1 MRKKGMLEKIQKE
14 WLSNIQKDLLS
25 GFVVGLSVIPETA
38 GFAIMVGLDVGVA
51 FYTTF
56 YMAFILSLF
65 GARKAMISAAAGSV
79 ALILVG
85 VVKNYGLE
93 YAGVATLM
101 AGILQIL
108 LGYLKIGN
116 LLKFIP
122 QSVMYGFVNALGIL
136 LLMEQFKFLQ
146 NQNLGVFILLFIG
159 ILIIYLFPLITKK
172 IPSNLICILAISA
185 IALIFDVHAP
195 NLGSIEQGVS
205 GFHFIIIP
213 KNLDFKIVI
222 ELLPYALSLAL
233 VGTIESLL
241 TAKTLDVIL
250 KDGVSDKNK
259 ETKAQGLGNIISG
272 LLGGMTGCA
281 LVGQSIINAKSGAKT
296 RLSTFFA
303 GFSLMVLILVFNEY
317 VVKIPIVAVVAVMVM
332 ISFTTF
338 NFQSIMNIKK
348 IKLYDTLNMLL
359 VVAVVLYTHNLAIGV
374 VVGVLV
380 NALWIKSK
388 GIAWIFVIKKRWVK
402 SMAPDVGFEP
412 TTKRLTAAY
421 STAELIWNF
430 AQKEILVC
438 FL

>member
-1 MRKKGMLEKIQKE
+1 MFEKIQKE

-56 YMAFILSLF
+56 YMAFVLSFF

-101 AGILQIL
+101 AGVLQIL

-116 LLKFIP
+116 LLRFIP

-146 NQNLGVFILLFIG
+146 NQNLGVFILLAIG

-172 IPSNLICILAISA
+172 IPSNLICILAIST

-213 KNLDFKIVI
+213 KNLDFKILI

-241 TAKTLDVIL
+241 TAKTLDIIL

-281 LVGQSIINAKSGAKT
+281 LVGQSIINAKSGART

-303 GFSLMVLILVFNEY
+303 GFSLMVLVLVFNEY
-317 VVKIPIVAVVAVMVM
+317 VVKIPIVAVVAVVAVMVM

-338 NFQSIMNIKK
+338 NFQSIINIKK
-348 IKLYDTLNMLL
+348 IKPYDTLNMLL

-388 GIAWIFVIKKRWVK
+388 GIA
-402 SMAPDVGFEP
+402 
-412 TTKRLTAAY
+412 
-421 STAELIWNF
+421 
-430 AQKEILVC
+430 
-438 FL
+438 

>member
-1 MRKKGMLEKIQKE
+1 MEKSGMFEKIQKE

-56 YMAFILSLF
+56 YMAFVLSLF

-101 AGILQIL
+101 AGVLQIL

-116 LLKFIP
+116 LLRFIP

-146 NQNLGVFILLFIG
+146 NQNLGVFILLAIG

-172 IPSNLICILAISA
+172 IPSNLICILAVSA
-185 IALIFDVHAP
+185 IALIFDMHAP

-359 VVAVVLYTHNLAIGV
+359 VVAVVLCTHNLAIGV

-388 GIAWIFVIKKRWVK
+388 GIA
-402 SMAPDVGFEP
+402 
-412 TTKRLTAAY
+412 
-421 STAELIWNF
+421 
-430 AQKEILVC
+430 
-438 FL
+438 

>member
-1 MRKKGMLEKIQKE
+1 MFEKIQKE

-56 YMAFILSLF
+56 YMAFVLSLF

-172 IPSNLICILAISA
+172 IPSNLICILIVSA
-185 IALIFDVHAP
+185 IALIFDMHAP

-338 NFQSIMNIKK
+338 NFQSIINIKK

-388 GIAWIFVIKKRWVK
+388 GIA
-402 SMAPDVGFEP
+402 
-412 TTKRLTAAY
+412 
-421 STAELIWNF
+421 
-430 AQKEILVC
+430 
-438 FL
+438 

>member
-1 MRKKGMLEKIQKE
+1 MLEKIQKE
-14 WLSNIQKDLLS
+14 WLSNVQKDLLS

-56 YMAFILSLF
+56 YMAFVLSFF

-101 AGILQIL
+101 AGMLQIL

-146 NQNLGVFILLFIG
+146 NQNLGVFILLAIG

-172 IPSNLICILAISA
+172 IPSNLICILIVSA
-185 IALIFDVHAP
+185 IALIFDMHAP
-195 NLGSIEQGVS
+195 NLGNIEQGVS

-338 NFQSIMNIKK
+338 NFQSIINIKK

-374 VVGVLV
+374 VVGVLA

-388 GIAWIFVIKKRWVK
+388 GIA
-402 SMAPDVGFEP
+402 
-412 TTKRLTAAY
+412 
-421 STAELIWNF
+421 
-430 AQKEILVC
+430 
-438 FL
+438 

>member
-1 MRKKGMLEKIQKE
+1 MLEKIQKE

-56 YMAFILSLF
+56 YMAFVLSLF

-146 NQNLGVFILLFIG
+146 NQNLGVFILLAIG

-172 IPSNLICILAISA
+172 IPSNLICILAVSA
-185 IALIFDVHAP
+185 IALIFDMHAP

-213 KNLDFKIVI
+213 KNLDFKIMI
-222 ELLPYALSLAL
+222 GLLPYALSLAL

-338 NFQSIMNIKK
+338 NFQSVMNIKK

-388 GIAWIFVIKKRWVK
+388 GIA
-402 SMAPDVGFEP
+402 
-412 TTKRLTAAY
+412 
-421 STAELIWNF
+421 
-430 AQKEILVC
+430 
-438 FL
+438 

>member
-1 MRKKGMLEKIQKE
+1 MFEKIQKE

-56 YMAFILSLF
+56 YMAFVLSFF

-101 AGILQIL
+101 AGVLQIL

-116 LLKFIP
+116 LLRFIP

-146 NQNLGVFILLFIG
+146 NQNLGVFILLVVG

-172 IPSNLICILAISA
+172 IPSNLVCILIVSA

-205 GFHFIIIP
+205 GFHCIIIP

-222 ELLPYALSLAL
+222 GLLPYALSLAL

-241 TAKTLDVIL
+241 TAKTLDMIL

-338 NFQSIMNIKK
+338 NFQSIINIKK

-388 GIAWIFVIKKRWVK
+388 GIA
-402 SMAPDVGFEP
+402 
-412 TTKRLTAAY
+412 
-421 STAELIWNF
+421 
-430 AQKEILVC
+430 
-438 FL
+438 

>member
-1 MRKKGMLEKIQKE
+1 MFEKIQKE
-14 WLSNIQKDLLS
+14 WLSNVQKDLLS

-56 YMAFILSLF
+56 YMAFVLSFF

-116 LLKFIP
+116 LLRFIP

-172 IPSNLICILAISA
+172 IPSNLICILAVSA

-205 GFHFIIIP
+205 GFHFLIIP

-259 ETKAQGLGNIISG
+259 ETKAQGLGNIVSG

-388 GIAWIFVIKKRWVK
+388 GIA
-402 SMAPDVGFEP
+402 
-412 TTKRLTAAY
+412 
-421 STAELIWNF
+421 
-430 AQKEILVC
+430 
-438 FL
+438 

>member
-1 MRKKGMLEKIQKE
+1 MFEKIQKE

-56 YMAFILSLF
+56 YMAFVLSLF

-101 AGILQIL
+101 AGALQIL

-116 LLKFIP
+116 LLRFIP

-146 NQNLGVFILLFIG
+146 NQNLGVFILLAIG

-172 IPSNLICILAISA
+172 IPSNLVCILMVSA

-317 VVKIPIVAVVAVMVM
+317 VIKIPIVAVVAVMVM

-388 GIAWIFVIKKRWVK
+388 EIA
-402 SMAPDVGFEP
+402 
-412 TTKRLTAAY
+412 
-421 STAELIWNF
+421 
-430 AQKEILVC
+430 
-438 FL
+438 

>member
-1 MRKKGMLEKIQKE
+1 MFEKIQKE

-56 YMAFILSLF
+56 YMAFVLSLF

-116 LLKFIP
+116 LLRFIP

-136 LLMEQFKFLQ
+136 LLTEQFKFLQ
-146 NQNLGVFILLFIG
+146 NQNLGVFILLAIG

-172 IPSNLICILAISA
+172 IPSNLICILIVSA
-185 IALIFDVHAP
+185 IALIFDMHAP

-222 ELLPYALSLAL
+222 ELLPYAFSLAL

-338 NFQSIMNIKK
+338 NFQSIINIKK

-388 GIAWIFVIKKRWVK
+388 GIA
-402 SMAPDVGFEP
+402 
-412 TTKRLTAAY
+412 
-421 STAELIWNF
+421 
-430 AQKEILVC
+430 
-438 FL
+438 

>member
-1 MRKKGMLEKIQKE
+1 MFEKIQKE

-56 YMAFILSLF
+56 YMAFVLSLF

-116 LLKFIP
+116 LLRFIP

-136 LLMEQFKFLQ
+136 LLTEQFKFLQ
-146 NQNLGVFILLFIG
+146 NQNLGVFILLAIG

-172 IPSNLICILAISA
+172 IPSNLICILAVSA
-185 IALIFDVHAP
+185 IALIFDMHAP

-222 ELLPYALSLAL
+222 ELLPYALSLVL

-338 NFQSIMNIKK
+338 NFQSVINIKK

-388 GIAWIFVIKKRWVK
+388 GIA
-402 SMAPDVGFEP
+402 
-412 TTKRLTAAY
+412 
-421 STAELIWNF
+421 
-430 AQKEILVC
+430 
-438 FL
+438 

>member
-1 MRKKGMLEKIQKE
+1 MFEKIQKE

-56 YMAFILSLF
+56 YMAFVLSLF

-116 LLKFIP
+116 LLRFIP

-146 NQNLGVFILLFIG
+146 NQNLGVFILLVIG

-172 IPSNLICILAISA
+172 IPSNLICILAVSA
-185 IALIFDVHAP
+185 IALIFDMHAP

-338 NFQSIMNIKK
+338 NFQSVMNIKK

-388 GIAWIFVIKKRWVK
+388 GIA
-402 SMAPDVGFEP
+402 
-412 TTKRLTAAY
+412 
-421 STAELIWNF
+421 
-430 AQKEILVC
+430 
-438 FL
+438 

>member
-1 MRKKGMLEKIQKE
+1 MFEKIQKE

-56 YMAFILSLF
+56 YMAFVLSLF

-213 KNLDFKIVI
+213 KNLDFKMVVG
-222 ELLPYALSLAL
+222 LLPYALSLAL

-338 NFQSIMNIKK
+338 NFQSIINIKK

-388 GIAWIFVIKKRWVK
+388 GIA
-402 SMAPDVGFEP
+402 
-412 TTKRLTAAY
+412 
-421 STAELIWNF
+421 
-430 AQKEILVC
+430 
-438 FL
+438 

>member
-1 MRKKGMLEKIQKE
+1 MFEKMQKE
-14 WLSNIQKDLLS
+14 WLSNVQKDLLS

-56 YMAFILSLF
+56 YMAFVLSLF

-101 AGILQIL
+101 AGVLQIL

-172 IPSNLICILAISA
+172 IPSNLICILAVSA

-213 KNLDFKIVI
+213 KNLDFKIMI
-222 ELLPYALSLAL
+222 GLLPYALSLAL

-338 NFQSIMNIKK
+338 NFQSIINIKK

-388 GIAWIFVIKKRWVK
+388 GIA
-402 SMAPDVGFEP
+402 
-412 TTKRLTAAY
+412 
-421 STAELIWNF
+421 
-430 AQKEILVC
+430 
-438 FL
+438 

>member
-1 MRKKGMLEKIQKE
+1 MFEKIQKE

-56 YMAFILSLF
+56 YMAFVLSLF

-146 NQNLGVFILLFIG
+146 NQNLGVFVLLAIG

-172 IPSNLICILAISA
+172 IPSNLICILAVSA
-185 IALIFDVHAP
+185 IALIFDMHAP

-281 LVGQSIINAKSGAKT
+281 LVGQSIINAKSGART

-338 NFQSIMNIKK
+338 NFQSVINIKK

-388 GIAWIFVIKKRWVK
+388 GIA
-402 SMAPDVGFEP
+402 
-412 TTKRLTAAY
+412 
-421 STAELIWNF
+421 
-430 AQKEILVC
+430 
-438 FL
+438 

>member
-1 MRKKGMLEKIQKE
+1 MLEKIQKE

-56 YMAFILSLF
+56 YMAFVLSLF

-146 NQNLGVFILLFIG
+146 NQNLGVFILLAIG

-172 IPSNLICILAISA
+172 IPSNLICILAVSA
-185 IALIFDVHAP
+185 IALIFDMHAP

-213 KNLDFKIVI
+213 KNLDFKMVVG
-222 ELLPYALSLAL
+222 LLPYALSLAL

-338 NFQSIMNIKK
+338 NFQSVINIKK

-388 GIAWIFVIKKRWVK
+388 GIA
-402 SMAPDVGFEP
+402 
-412 TTKRLTAAY
+412 
-421 STAELIWNF
+421 
-430 AQKEILVC
+430 
-438 FL
+438 

>member
-1 MRKKGMLEKIQKE
+1 MLEKIQKE
-14 WLSNIQKDLLS
+14 WLSNVQKDLLS

-56 YMAFILSLF
+56 YMAFVLSLF

-146 NQNLGVFILLFIG
+146 NQNLGVFVLLVIG

-172 IPSNLICILAISA
+172 IPSNLICILIVSA
-185 IALIFDVHAP
+185 IALIFDMHAP

-213 KNLDFKIVI
+213 KNLDFKIMI
-222 ELLPYALSLAL
+222 GLLPYALSLAL

-338 NFQSIMNIKK
+338 NFQSVINIKK

-380 NALWIKSK
+380 NALWIKSE
-388 GIAWIFVIKKRWVK
+388 GIA
-402 SMAPDVGFEP
+402 
-412 TTKRLTAAY
+412 
-421 STAELIWNF
+421 
-430 AQKEILVC
+430 
-438 FL
+438 

>member
-1 MRKKGMLEKIQKE
+1 MGKKGMFEKIQKE

-56 YMAFILSLF
+56 YMAFVLSLF

-101 AGILQIL
+101 AGVLQIL

-116 LLKFIP
+116 LLRFIP

-146 NQNLGVFILLFIG
+146 NQNLGVFVLLFIG

-172 IPSNLICILAISA
+172 IPSNLICILAVSA

-213 KNLDFKIVI
+213 KNLDFKMVL

-259 ETKAQGLGNIISG
+259 ETKAQGLGNIVSG

-338 NFQSIMNIKK
+338 NFQSIINIKK

-388 GIAWIFVIKKRWVK
+388 GIA
-402 SMAPDVGFEP
+402 
-412 TTKRLTAAY
+412 
-421 STAELIWNF
+421 
-430 AQKEILVC
+430 
-438 FL
+438 

>member
-1 MRKKGMLEKIQKE
+1 MLEKIQKE

-56 YMAFILSLF
+56 YMAFVLSLF

-101 AGILQIL
+101 AGMLQIL

-172 IPSNLICILAISA
+172 IPSNLICILAVSA
-185 IALIFDVHAP
+185 IALIFDMHAP

-338 NFQSIMNIKK
+338 NFQSIINIKK

-388 GIAWIFVIKKRWVK
+388 GIA
-402 SMAPDVGFEP
+402 
-412 TTKRLTAAY
+412 
-421 STAELIWNF
+421 
-430 AQKEILVC
+430 
-438 FL
+438 

>member
-1 MRKKGMLEKIQKE
+1 MFEKIQKE

-56 YMAFILSLF
+56 YMAFVLSLF

-172 IPSNLICILAISA
+172 IPSNLICILIVSA
-185 IALIFDVHAP
+185 IALIFDMHAP

-338 NFQSIMNIKK
+338 NFQSVMNIKK

-380 NALWIKSK
+380 NALWIKSE
-388 GIAWIFVIKKRWVK
+388 GIA
-402 SMAPDVGFEP
+402 
-412 TTKRLTAAY
+412 
-421 STAELIWNF
+421 
-430 AQKEILVC
+430 
-438 FL
+438 

>member
-56 YMAFILSLF
+56 YMAFVLSLF

-101 AGILQIL
+101 AGVLQIL

-136 LLMEQFKFLQ
+136 LLMEQFKFLE
-146 NQNLGVFILLFIG
+146 NQNLGVFVLLAIG

-172 IPSNLICILAISA
+172 IPSNLICILAVSA

-213 KNLDFKIVI
+213 KNLDFKIMI

-259 ETKAQGLGNIISG
+259 ETKAQGLGNIVSG

-338 NFQSIMNIKK
+338 NFQSIINIKK

-388 GIAWIFVIKKRWVK
+388 GIA
-402 SMAPDVGFEP
+402 
-412 TTKRLTAAY
+412 
-421 STAELIWNF
+421 
-430 AQKEILVC
+430 
-438 FL
+438 

>member
-1 MRKKGMLEKIQKE
+1 MLEKIQKE

-56 YMAFILSLF
+56 YMAFVLSLF

-101 AGILQIL
+101 AGVLQIL

-136 LLMEQFKFLQ
+136 LLMEQFKFLE
-146 NQNLGVFILLFIG
+146 NQNLGVFVLLAIG

-172 IPSNLICILAISA
+172 IPSNLICILAVSA
-185 IALIFDVHAP
+185 IALIFDMHAP

-213 KNLDFKIVI
+213 KNLDFKMVL

-338 NFQSIMNIKK
+338 NFQSVMNIKK

-388 GIAWIFVIKKRWVK
+388 GIA
-402 SMAPDVGFEP
+402 
-412 TTKRLTAAY
+412 
-421 STAELIWNF
+421 
-430 AQKEILVC
+430 
-438 FL
+438 

>member
-1 MRKKGMLEKIQKE
+1 MLEKIQKE

-56 YMAFILSLF
+56 YMAFVLSLF

-116 LLKFIP
+116 LLRFIP

-172 IPSNLICILAISA
+172 IPSNLICILIVSA
-185 IALIFDVHAP
+185 IALIFDAHAP

-213 KNLDFKIVI
+213 KNLDFKIMI

-380 NALWIKSK
+380 NALWIKSG
-388 GIAWIFVIKKRWVK
+388 GIA
-402 SMAPDVGFEP
+402 
-412 TTKRLTAAY
+412 
-421 STAELIWNF
+421 
-430 AQKEILVC
+430 
-438 FL
+438 

>member
-1 MRKKGMLEKIQKE
+1 MFEKIQKE

-56 YMAFILSLF
+56 YMAFVLSLF

-101 AGILQIL
+101 AGVLQIL

-116 LLKFIP
+116 LLRFIP

-146 NQNLGVFILLFIG
+146 NQNLGVFILLAIG

-172 IPSNLICILAISA
+172 IPSNLVCILIVSA
-185 IALIFDVHAP
+185 IALIFDMHAP

-317 VVKIPIVAVVAVMVM
+317 VIKIPIVAVVAVMVM

-388 GIAWIFVIKKRWVK
+388 GIA
-402 SMAPDVGFEP
+402 
-412 TTKRLTAAY
+412 
-421 STAELIWNF
+421 
-430 AQKEILVC
+430 
-438 FL
+438 

>member
-1 MRKKGMLEKIQKE
+1 MFEKIQKE

-56 YMAFILSLF
+56 YMAFVLSLF

-101 AGILQIL
+101 AGMLQIL

-116 LLKFIP
+116 LLRFIP

-146 NQNLGVFILLFIG
+146 NQNLGVFILLAIG

-185 IALIFDVHAP
+185 IALIFDMHVP

-205 GFHFIIIP
+205 GFHFLIIP

-338 NFQSIMNIKK
+338 NFQSVISIKK

-388 GIAWIFVIKKRWVK
+388 GIA
-402 SMAPDVGFEP
+402 
-412 TTKRLTAAY
+412 
-421 STAELIWNF
+421 
-430 AQKEILVC
+430 
-438 FL
+438 

>member
-1 MRKKGMLEKIQKE
+1 MLEKIQKE

-56 YMAFILSLF
+56 YMAFVLSLF

-93 YAGVATLM
+93 YAGLATLM

-146 NQNLGVFILLFIG
+146 NQNLGVFVLLFIG

-172 IPSNLICILAISA
+172 IPSNLICILAVSA
-185 IALIFDVHAP
+185 IALIFDMHAP

-317 VVKIPIVAVVAVMVM
+317 VVQIPIVAVVAVMVM

-348 IKLYDTLNMLL
+348 IKFYDTLNMLL

-388 GIAWIFVIKKRWVK
+388 GIA
-402 SMAPDVGFEP
+402 
-412 TTKRLTAAY
+412 
-421 STAELIWNF
+421 
-430 AQKEILVC
+430 
-438 FL
+438 

>member
-1 MRKKGMLEKIQKE
+1 MLEKIQKE

-56 YMAFILSLF
+56 YMAFVLSLF

-101 AGILQIL
+101 AGVLQIL

-116 LLKFIP
+116 LLRFIP

-172 IPSNLICILAISA
+172 IPSNLICILAVSA
-185 IALIFDVHAP
+185 IALIFDMHAP

-338 NFQSIMNIKK
+338 NFQSVINIKK

-388 GIAWIFVIKKRWVK
+388 GIA
-402 SMAPDVGFEP
+402 
-412 TTKRLTAAY
+412 
-421 STAELIWNF
+421 
-430 AQKEILVC
+430 
-438 FL
+438 

>member
-1 MRKKGMLEKIQKE
+1 MLEKIQKE

-56 YMAFILSLF
+56 YMAFVLSLF

-116 LLKFIP
+116 LLRFIP

-146 NQNLGVFILLFIG
+146 NQNLGVFVLLAIG

-172 IPSNLICILAISA
+172 IPSNLICILIVSA
-185 IALIFDVHAP
+185 IALIFDMHAP

-213 KNLDFKIVI
+213 KNLDFKMVL

-338 NFQSIMNIKK
+338 NFQSIINIKK

-388 GIAWIFVIKKRWVK
+388 GIA
-402 SMAPDVGFEP
+402 
-412 TTKRLTAAY
+412 
-421 STAELIWNF
+421 
-430 AQKEILVC
+430 
-438 FL
+438 

>member
-1 MRKKGMLEKIQKE
+1 MFEKIQKE
-14 WLSNIQKDLLS
+14 WLSNVQKDLLS

-56 YMAFILSLF
+56 YMAFVLSLF

-101 AGILQIL
+101 AGVLQIL

-116 LLKFIP
+116 LLRFIP

-136 LLMEQFKFLQ
+136 LLTEQFKFLQ

-172 IPSNLICILAISA
+172 IPSNLVCILIVSA

-259 ETKAQGLGNIISG
+259 ETKVQGLGNIISG
-272 LLGGMTGCA
+272 LLGGMTGCT

-338 NFQSIMNIKK
+338 NFQSVMNIKK

-388 GIAWIFVIKKRWVK
+388 GIA
-402 SMAPDVGFEP
+402 
-412 TTKRLTAAY
+412 
-421 STAELIWNF
+421 
-430 AQKEILVC
+430 
-438 FL
+438 

>member
-1 MRKKGMLEKIQKE
+1 MGKKGMLEKIQKE
-14 WLSNIQKDLLS
+14 WLSNVQKDLLS

-56 YMAFILSLF
+56 YMAFVLSLF

-101 AGILQIL
+101 AGMLQIL

-116 LLKFIP
+116 LLRFIP

-185 IALIFDVHAP
+185 IALIFDMHAP

-213 KNLDFKIVI
+213 KNLDFKMAL

-338 NFQSIMNIKK
+338 NFQSVINIKT

-388 GIAWIFVIKKRWVK
+388 GIA
-402 SMAPDVGFEP
+402 
-412 TTKRLTAAY
+412 
-421 STAELIWNF
+421 
-430 AQKEILVC
+430 
-438 FL
+438 

>member
-1 MRKKGMLEKIQKE
+1 MKLVFKSYNQAILIRKSGMLEKIQKE

-56 YMAFILSLF
+56 YMAFVLSLF

-101 AGILQIL
+101 AGVLQIL

-116 LLKFIP
+116 LLRFIP

-172 IPSNLICILAISA
+172 IPSNLICILAVSA
-185 IALIFDVHAP
+185 IALIFDMHAP

-213 KNLDFKIVI
+213 KNLDFKIMI

-241 TAKTLDVIL
+241 TAKTLDIIL

-338 NFQSIMNIKK
+338 NFQSIINIKK

-388 GIAWIFVIKKRWVK
+388 GIA
-402 SMAPDVGFEP
+402 
-412 TTKRLTAAY
+412 
-421 STAELIWNF
+421 
-430 AQKEILVC
+430 
-438 FL
+438 

>member
-1 MRKKGMLEKIQKE
+1 MRKKGMFEKIQKE

-56 YMAFILSLF
+56 YMAFVLSLF

-172 IPSNLICILAISA
+172 IPSNLICILAVSA
-185 IALIFDVHAP
+185 IALIFDMHAP

-213 KNLDFKIVI
+213 KNLDFKIMI
-222 ELLPYALSLAL
+222 GLLPYALSLAL

-259 ETKAQGLGNIISG
+259 ETKAQGLGNIVSG

-338 NFQSIMNIKK
+338 NFQSVMNIKK

-388 GIAWIFVIKKRWVK
+388 GIA
-402 SMAPDVGFEP
+402 
-412 TTKRLTAAY
+412 
-421 STAELIWNF
+421 
-430 AQKEILVC
+430 
-438 FL
+438 

>member
-1 MRKKGMLEKIQKE
+1 MLEKIQKE

-56 YMAFILSLF
+56 YMAFVLSLF

-101 AGILQIL
+101 AGVLQIL

-116 LLKFIP
+116 LLRFIP

-146 NQNLGVFILLFIG
+146 NQNLGVFILLVIG

-172 IPSNLICILAISA
+172 IPSNLICILAVSA
-185 IALIFDVHAP
+185 IALIFDMHAP

-338 NFQSIMNIKK
+338 NFQSIINIKK

-388 GIAWIFVIKKRWVK
+388 GIA
-402 SMAPDVGFEP
+402 
-412 TTKRLTAAY
+412 
-421 STAELIWNF
+421 
-430 AQKEILVC
+430 
-438 FL
+438 

>member
-1 MRKKGMLEKIQKE
+1 MFEKIQKE

-56 YMAFILSLF
+56 YMAFVLSLF

-146 NQNLGVFILLFIG
+146 NQNLGVFILLAIG

-172 IPSNLICILAISA
+172 IPSNLICILAVSS

-213 KNLDFKIVI
+213 KNLDFKMVL

-259 ETKAQGLGNIISG
+259 ETKAQGLGNIVSG

-338 NFQSIMNIKK
+338 NFQSIINIKK

-388 GIAWIFVIKKRWVK
+388 GIA
-402 SMAPDVGFEP
+402 
-412 TTKRLTAAY
+412 
-421 STAELIWNF
+421 
-430 AQKEILVC
+430 
-438 FL
+438 

>member
-1 MRKKGMLEKIQKE
+1 MFEKIQKE

-56 YMAFILSLF
+56 YMAFVLSLF

-222 ELLPYALSLAL
+222 GLLPYALSLAL

-259 ETKAQGLGNIISG
+259 ETKVQGLGNIISG

-338 NFQSIMNIKK
+338 NFQSIINIKK

-380 NALWIKSK
+380 NALWIKSR
-388 GIAWIFVIKKRWVK
+388 GIA
-402 SMAPDVGFEP
+402 
-412 TTKRLTAAY
+412 
-421 STAELIWNF
+421 
-430 AQKEILVC
+430 
-438 FL
+438 

>member
-1 MRKKGMLEKIQKE
+1 MFEKIQKE

-56 YMAFILSLF
+56 YMAFVLSFF

-101 AGILQIL
+101 AGVLQIL

-116 LLKFIP
+116 LLRLIP

-146 NQNLGVFILLFIG
+146 NQNLGVFILLAIG

-172 IPSNLICILAISA
+172 IPSNLICILIVSA

-213 KNLDFKIVI
+213 KNLDFKIVVG
-222 ELLPYALSLAL
+222 LLPYALSLAL

-241 TAKTLDVIL
+241 TAKTLDMIL

-338 NFQSIMNIKK
+338 NFQSIINIKK

-388 GIAWIFVIKKRWVK
+388 GIA
-402 SMAPDVGFEP
+402 
-412 TTKRLTAAY
+412 
-421 STAELIWNF
+421 
-430 AQKEILVC
+430 
-438 FL
+438 

>member
-1 MRKKGMLEKIQKE
+1 MFEKIQKE

-56 YMAFILSLF
+56 YMAFVLSLF
-65 GARKAMISAAAGSV
+65 GTRKAMISAAAGSV

-146 NQNLGVFILLFIG
+146 NQNLGVFILLAIG

-172 IPSNLICILAISA
+172 IPSNLVCILIVSA
-185 IALIFDVHAP
+185 IALIFDMHAP

-338 NFQSIMNIKK
+338 NFQSIINIKK

-359 VVAVVLYTHNLAIGV
+359 VVAVVLYTHNLAVGV

-388 GIAWIFVIKKRWVK
+388 GIA
-402 SMAPDVGFEP
+402 
-412 TTKRLTAAY
+412 
-421 STAELIWNF
+421 
-430 AQKEILVC
+430 
-438 FL
+438 

>member
-1 MRKKGMLEKIQKE
+1 MFEKIQKE

-56 YMAFILSLF
+56 YMAFVLSLF

-146 NQNLGVFILLFIG
+146 NQNLGVFILLAIG

-172 IPSNLICILAISA
+172 IPSNLVCILIVSA
-185 IALIFDVHAP
+185 IALIFDMHAP

-213 KNLDFKIVI
+213 KNLDFKIMI

-338 NFQSIMNIKK
+338 NFQSVINIKK

-388 GIAWIFVIKKRWVK
+388 GIA
-402 SMAPDVGFEP
+402 
-412 TTKRLTAAY
+412 
-421 STAELIWNF
+421 
-430 AQKEILVC
+430 
-438 FL
+438 

>member
-1 MRKKGMLEKIQKE
+1 MFEKIQKE

-56 YMAFILSLF
+56 YMAFVLSLF

-101 AGILQIL
+101 AGMLQIL

-116 LLKFIP
+116 LLRFIP

-146 NQNLGVFILLFIG
+146 NQDLGVFILLSIG

-172 IPSNLICILAISA
+172 IPSNLVCILIVST

-213 KNLDFKIVI
+213 KNLDFKIVVG
-222 ELLPYALSLAL
+222 LLPYALSLAL

-241 TAKTLDVIL
+241 TAKTLDMIL

-338 NFQSIMNIKK
+338 NFQSIINIKK

-388 GIAWIFVIKKRWVK
+388 GIA
-402 SMAPDVGFEP
+402 
-412 TTKRLTAAY
+412 
-421 STAELIWNF
+421 
-430 AQKEILVC
+430 
-438 FL
+438 

>member
-1 MRKKGMLEKIQKE
+1 MLEKIQKE

-56 YMAFILSLF
+56 YMAFVLSLF

-101 AGILQIL
+101 AGVLQIL

-146 NQNLGVFILLFIG
+146 NQNLGVFILLAIG

-213 KNLDFKIVI
+213 KNLDFKIMI

-338 NFQSIMNIKK
+338 NFQSIINIKK

-388 GIAWIFVIKKRWVK
+388 GIA
-402 SMAPDVGFEP
+402 
-412 TTKRLTAAY
+412 
-421 STAELIWNF
+421 
-430 AQKEILVC
+430 
-438 FL
+438 

>member
-1 MRKKGMLEKIQKE
+1 MLEKIQKE

-56 YMAFILSLF
+56 YMAFVLSLF

-116 LLKFIP
+116 LLRFIP

-136 LLMEQFKFLQ
+136 LLIEQFKFLQ

-172 IPSNLICILAISA
+172 IPSNLICILIVSA
-185 IALIFDVHAP
+185 IALIFDMHVP

-338 NFQSIMNIKK
+338 NFQSVINIKK

-388 GIAWIFVIKKRWVK
+388 GIA
-402 SMAPDVGFEP
+402 
-412 TTKRLTAAY
+412 
-421 STAELIWNF
+421 
-430 AQKEILVC
+430 
-438 FL
+438 